1 MGGLVRRFEDK
12 QTCWTPHRRGW
23 WRRICSSRWVER
35 TRINNSLHL
44 HGFGPVSC
52 CAEHITSE
60 KLLVW
65 RESQLDEDLRCYNE
79 TVESINVCQSSL
91 KSTFA
96 PKFYCSPS
104 PTNSIDTCCY
114 FFLISLKN
122 TTLKNQSHAH
132 RTGLVIKT
140 FSPLLPVRIIEK
152 IL

>member
-65 RESQLDEDLRCYNE
+65 RESQLDEDLWCYNE
-79 TVESINVCQSSL
+79 TVESINVCQS
-91 KSTFA
+91 
-96 PKFYCSPS
+96 
-104 PTNSIDTCCY
+104 Y
-114 FFLISLKN
+114 FHLLAKVLLFPFSHEFHRHLLLFLLISLKN

-140 FSPLLPVRIIEK
+140 FPPFFRCASLKRSFK
-152 IL
+152 